1 MWCCMTQRPGIF
13 SSFRRLIV
21 RLVRRAA
28 SAGLMLILALTPLG
42 MASCGDDV
50 DRGRV
55 VATVNGQDITYGEL
69 LRELE
74 ERQGPVALMDLIDE
88 SIVRQE
94 AEKRGIKLS
103 EEDRRLAIE
112 RAAARVGSMAD
123 LKTRLDE
130 TGISMDAYAR
140 SVETDVLLDR
150 IAREEVKVSDNEVS
164 HYYHENIAE
173 FERGPRVHARMM
185 LFTDRGSAEAVA
197 EVLKDPEAD
206 FAGLAKSLS
215 EDAATGPEGGDM
227 GYFEKDDYAEAISN
241 VAFKLEPKAISDIVQ
256 VPDGWVILQ
265 VLDRKPAGPLP
276 LDEVRD
282 QIRQRLIHEKTQVM
296 RGQWLLEARKAT
308 KVRIR
313 DKRLRE
319 EFEKRIEVLKPPP
332 MPGQL

>member
-1 MWCCMTQRPGIF
+1 MTQWSGIV
-13 SSFRRLIV
+13 SSFTCFFVPL
-21 RLVRRAA
+21 LRRAA
-28 SAGLMLILALTPLG
+28 SAVLMLILALTPLG
-42 MASCGDDV
+42 MASCGDDI

-74 ERQGPVALMDLIDE
+74 ERQGPVVLMDLVDE
-88 SIVRQE
+88 AIIRQE
-94 AEKRGIKLS
+94 AAKRGIKLT
-103 EEDRRLAIE
+103 EEDRRLAVE

-130 TGISMDAYAR
+130 TGIPMDAYAH

-150 IAREEVKVSDNEVS
+150 IAREEVKVTDNEISQYYYENVS
-164 HYYHENIAE
+164 E

-215 EDAATGPEGGDM
+215 EDAATAAEGGDM
-227 GYFEKDDYAEAISN
+227 GYFEKDDYAEAITD
-241 VAFKLEPKAISDIVQ
+241 VAFKLTPNAISDIIQ

-265 VLDRKPAGPLP
+265 VLDRKPAGPLT
-276 LDEVRD
+276 LEEVRD
-282 QIRQRLIHEKTQVM
+282 QIRQRLIHEKTQLM
-296 RGQWLLEARKAT
+296 RGQWLLEARKAA
-308 KVRIR
+308 KVRIG

>member
-1 MWCCMTQRPGIF
+1 M
-13 SSFRRLIV
+13 LIV
-21 RLVRRAA
+21 A
-28 SAGLMLILALTPLG
+28 LMPLG
-42 MASCGDDV
+42 MASCGDDM
-50 DRGRV
+50 DKGRV

-74 ERQGPVALMDLIDE
+74 ARQGPVALMDLVDE
-88 SIVRQE
+88 AIIRQE
-94 AEKRGIKLS
+94 AEKRKIRLT
-103 EEDRRLAIE
+103 EEDRRLALE

-130 TGISMDAYAR
+130 TGIPMDAYAR
-140 SVETDVLLDR
+140 SVETDLLLDR
-150 IAREEVKVSDNEVS
+150 IARQEVKVSDNEIS
-164 HYYHENIAE
+164 HYYHENISE
-173 FERGPRVHARMM
+173 FKRGPRVHARMM
-185 LFTDRGSAEAVA
+185 LFTDRSSAESVL

-227 GYFEKDDYAEAISN
+227 GYFEKDDYAEAISS
-241 VAFKLEPKAISDIVQ
+241 VAFKLEPNTLSDIIQ

-265 VLDRKPAGPLP
+265 VLDRKPAGPLA

-282 QIRQRLIHEKTQVM
+282 QIRQRLIHDKTQAM

-308 KVRIR
+308 KIRIR
-313 DKRLRE
+313 DKGLRE